1 MKSMYR
7 IVCYKFL
14 ICCNRFFENQKKS
27 VNIMFKYL
35 CAIDDDDDGFRR
47 FLRFACIQ
55 NSIKLS
61 LIFNLFLFL
70 FKPFMM
76 KISSFSI
83 VIVLFFSRGVV
94 VCLKLISKDQQTEN
108 VFLLEMPATILILLR
123 YNIAWANT
131 NINFL
136 LSRKSQIWIYGPF
149 KQFN

>member
-1 MKSMYR
+1 
-7 IVCYKFL
+7 
-14 ICCNRFFENQKKS
+14 
-27 VNIMFKYL
+27 MFKYL
-35 CAIDDDDDGFRR
+35 RAIDDDDDGFRR

-136 LSRKSQIWIYGPF
+136 LSRKSQI
-149 KQFN
+149 